1 MNDTADIQDINP
13 EKKSPNP
20 VTGARGEEKS
30 GQEAVPLDITVILD
44 RSGSMDT
51 IRDDAIGSFN
61 AFLRERKEKNQ
72 ESKMSLVLFD
82 DRYEILQTSV
92 PIQSVDPL
100 NYETFIPRGSTALL
114 DAIGRT
120 IRTIEEREHED
131 EEVLVAVLTDGQE
144 NASVE
149 YRLEQIRELIR
160 EKEAKDWD
168 FVYLSADPSAFSDA
182 HIMGFAAS
190 KTARFR
196 KENIGEAYDEMNSL
210 LEMKREKARLIK
222 RMKEEDRNRDENASS
237 IYQ

>member
-1 MNDTADIQDINP
+1 MNETAVNQENEG
-13 EKKSPNP
+13 EKIIP
-20 VTGARGEEKS
+20 VPDAGADGEER
-30 GQEAVPLDITVILD
+30 GDLEAVPLDITVILD
-44 RSGSMDT
+44 RSGSMDA

-61 AFLRERKEKNQ
+61 AFLRERKEKNP

-82 DRYEILQTSV
+82 DQYEVRQTGV

-100 NYETFIPRGSTALL
+100 SYETYIPRGSTALL

-120 IRTIEEREHED
+120 IRTIEERAHED

-144 NASVE
+144 NASVR
-149 YRLEQIRELIR
+149 YRLEQIRELIC
-160 EKEAKDWD
+160 EKESRDWD

-182 HIMGFAAS
+182 STMGFATS
-190 KTARFR
+190 RTARFR

-222 RMKEEDRNRDENASS
+222 RMKEEKRDRNEDASR

>member
-1 MNDTADIQDINP
+1 MYDTAEIQENVP
-13 EKKSPNP
+13 EMKIP
-20 VTGARGEEKS
+20 VPDTGKDGEEMS

-61 AFLRERKEKNQ
+61 AFLRERKEKNP

-82 DRYEILQTSV
+82 DQYEVRQTGV

-100 NYETFIPRGSTALL
+100 SYETYIPRGSTALL

-120 IRTIEEREHED
+120 IRTIEERAHED

-149 YRLEQIRELIR
+149 YRLEQIRELIG

-182 HIMGFAAS
+182 HTMGFAAS

-196 KENIGEAYDEMNSL
+196 KEHIGEAYDEMNSL

-222 RMKEEDRNRDENASS
+222 RMKEEKRDRNEDASR